1 MNSIDKAIKGFKT
14 ESDKLGRYSF
24 VMGGIRTLCNSVE
37 VVSDDLEIY
46 LSDIEDDA
54 ERNHLKEQIQ
64 EQIAKLK
71 NLLVLFEGE
80 SA

>member
-24 VMGGIRTLCNSVE
+24 VMDGIRTLCNSVE